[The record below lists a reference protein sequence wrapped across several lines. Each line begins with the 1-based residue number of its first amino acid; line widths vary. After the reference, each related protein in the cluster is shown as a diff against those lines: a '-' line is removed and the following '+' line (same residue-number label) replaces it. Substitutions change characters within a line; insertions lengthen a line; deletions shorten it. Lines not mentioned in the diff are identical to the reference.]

1 MTLNIAR
8 SIYPILRAED
18 WKLIFEALKVNMHLK
33 KIRLNIWYVRRGH
46 QSKILAYFMD
56 LLRVNVFLEEIDLSD
71 TPFSRNGSDEKVRA
85 LLQRNAALHK
95 DALSGLLMTKPK
107 VARVFLCGF
116 PFAGKCFLSILIC
129 GVPYL
134 C

>member
-1 MTLNIAR
+1 M
-8 SIYPILRAED
+8 
-18 WKLIFEALKVNMHLK
+18 
-33 KIRLNIWYVRRGH
+33 IRLKDWDVRRSD
-46 QSKILAYFMD
+46 QSKILAYIMD

-85 LLQRNAALHK
+85 LLQRNAALHR
-95 DALSGLLMTKPK
+95 DALSGLPMTKPK